1 MATHAS
7 ILACRV
13 PRTEEPGGLQPVG
26 SPRVRLSNL
35 HCASLQGPRHTGC
48 TREGALSASVVSVC
62 SHLSASEDRG
72 PFPGGGESSFSAGH
86 RRQRCRSLTPPQP
99 APALQTSGPKS
110 SAGCSLHAAHSTLLT
125 AAVTR
130 RRLAGAACPHLVTAA
145 YVHPAVRYRITGDQ
159 QQAEDPRK
167 PRAATPGAS
176 TRGTAPP
183 VACRRACSAAQLC
196 PAPCHPRGL

>member
-1 MATHAS
+1 M
-7 ILACRV
+7 
-13 PRTEEPGGLQPVG
+13 
-26 SPRVRLSNL
+26 
-35 HCASLQGPRHTGC
+35 
-48 TREGALSASVVSVC
+48 
-62 SHLSASEDRG
+62 
-72 PFPGGGESSFSAGH
+72 SSFSAGH

-145 YVHPAVRYRITGDQ
+145 SVHPAVRYRITGDQ

-196 PAPCHPRGL
+196 PAPCTRVGCSPSGASVPEVSQARILEWVAISSSGGFS

>member
-1 MATHAS
+1 MSARQFSKESCNAGDPGSPLGWEDPLEQEMATHAS

-72 PFPGGGESSFSAGH
+72 PFPGGGS
-86 RRQRCRSLTPPQP
+86 P
-99 APALQTSGPKS
+99 AS
-110 SAGCSLHAAHSTLLT
+110 
-125 AAVTR
+125 
-130 RRLAGAACPHLVTAA
+130 
-145 YVHPAVRYRITGDQ
+145 
-159 QQAEDPRK
+159 QQATD
-167 PRAATPGAS
+167 AS
-176 TRGTAPP
+176 A
-183 VACRRACSAAQLC
+183 VDL
-196 PAPCHPRGL
+196 